1 MLDLLDK
8 DFKEAVIKL
17 LQQAIE
23 NMLET
28 NKKSRNIQNRN
39 RKSQKEIEDIK
50 KNLIENLE
58 LKIY

>member
-8 DFKEAVIKL
+8 DFKEAVINL

-28 NKKSRNIQNRN
+28 KKAEIFRI
-39 RKSQKEIEDIK
+39 EIESLRK
-50 KNLIENLE
+50 K
-58 LKIY
+58 